1 MVIKKAHK
9 CFVVDEHGVEFIDTT
24 MGSGSQIIGHSNHLI
39 KKIATQINKGT
50 IYTIPNHHTD
60 IVNYYLKEYINP
72 DLSHNYIFC
81 SSGTEANM
89 RVIRLARA
97 YTGKSIIGRFHGGWH
112 GGLDGFLEEHSDNKG
127 VPSETNN
134 LFKVLPYND
143 DKCFE
148 QITSDMAA
156 VIIEPVQ
163 GSNPRS
169 DVKEFLNKLREDCT
183 KKGVL
188 LIFDEI
194 MTGFRLS
201 SRGGA
206 GLFQITPDLVTYGKV
221 LGGGFP
227 IGAVGG
233 KKHIMETKHVFYGGT
248 FSANPLSMYAAK
260 LILEAII
267 NETYI
272 KYDQLNTAGQTFRN
286 ELNNYFILHDKKIRV
301 IGCGAINRVIFT
313 DKFIMNRKDRDLYE
327 PNDAQSMF
335 SKNLRDHNVFVNGN
349 GLYHFS
355 MSHTP
360 DVIEKLIDN
369 IKKSTET
376 LAFRFSEE

>member
-1 MVIKKAHK
+1 MIVKRADK
-9 CFVVDEHGVEFIDTT
+9 CYIENDQGIELIDTT
-24 MGSGSQIIGHSNHLI
+24 MGSGAQIIGHNNPLI
-39 KKIATQINKGT
+39 KEAIKQVESGT
-50 IYTIPNHHTD
+50 IYTIPNSHIAD
-60 IVNYYLKEYINP
+60 VNSYLKKYINP
-72 DLSHNYIFC
+72 EFHDEYMFC

-89 RVIRLARA
+89 RAIRLARA
-97 YTGKSIIGRFHGGWH
+97 YTGNNIIGRFHGGWH
-112 GGLDGFLEEHSDNKG
+112 GGLDGFLEEHPDNKG
-127 VPSETNN
+127 IPPQVNK

-143 DKCFE
+143 HNCFDN
-148 QITSDMAA
+148 ITSDMAA

-169 DVKEFLNKLREDCT
+169 DIKEFLNKLRDHCT

-206 GLFQITPDLVTYGKV
+206 GLFRITPDLVTYGKV

-233 KKHIMETKHVFYGGT
+233 KGHIMKTENVFYGGT

-260 LILEAII
+260 LILESIVDK
-267 NETYI
+267 TYI
-272 KYDQLNTAGQTFRN
+272 KYDELDTAGETFRS
-286 ELNNYFILHDKKIRV
+286 ELNNFFISHNKKMRAT
-301 IGCGAINRVIFT
+301 GCGAINRIIFT
-313 DKFIMNRKDRDLYE
+313 DRFIMNRKDRDLYE
-327 PNDAQSMF
+327 PTDARLMF
-335 SKNLRDHNVFVNGN
+335 SKKLKDQKVFVNGN

-360 DVIEKLIDN
+360 EIIQNLIAR
-369 IKKSTET
+369 IKEVV
-376 LAFRFSEE
+376 